1 MALINCPECGAR
13 ISDKATSCPHCGCP
27 MEDLRIQWQD
37 AFHDQEDENPENPY
51 AGVFTQ
57 NENKPTFWDRV
68 KAQAAKKVIAGVT
81 IDPGKRTI
89 SYGIF
94 KIIPFEDIINVE
106 IYENGSSM
114 SKTSTASVVGRSAI
128 GALFNPAGAIIG
140 GVTAKKKH
148 VDVVNKME
156 VIITTRNTSKSNI
169 TVNIPIPKKTKKD
182 SKDYDKAIK
191 KAQELKSA
199 ILAAM
204 SS

>member
-1 MALINCPECGAR
+1 ML
-13 ISDKATSCPHCGCP
+13 
-27 MEDLRIQWQD
+27 L
-37 AFHDQEDENPENPY
+37 
-51 AGVFTQ
+51 
-57 NENKPTFWDRV
+57 V
-68 KAQAAKKVIAGVT
+68 K
-81 IDPGKRTI
+81 KRTLN
-89 SYGIF
+89 
-94 KIIPFEDIINVE
+94 KAIINVE